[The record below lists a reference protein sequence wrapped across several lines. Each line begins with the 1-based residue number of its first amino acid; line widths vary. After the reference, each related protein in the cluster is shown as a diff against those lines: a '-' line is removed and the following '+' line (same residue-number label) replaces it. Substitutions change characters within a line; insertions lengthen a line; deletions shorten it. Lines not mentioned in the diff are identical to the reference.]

1 MPVYTIEKI
10 KTDAAVPVKC
20 IIHCKVLK
28 IVDLDTFVIGDGTGI
43 VVLDTSRHPKLSG
56 QIPNMS
62 YMKIFA
68 PRYENGKLITRR
80 LTLVH
85 SAYPLHIVESGDL
98 SHFVSTTTYK
108 SIKDLEGLKYPTTVN
123 MKLKFVNKLEPRRI
137 KYCMAE
143 FLTSLDPKG
152 DFIEMS
158 MDITEI
164 KDILVNLSKSTPVD
178 DKYILC
184 VNVTAEDESGTPI
197 NVTMYAKTW
206 EEVEIGQ
213 IYKCHHLQLQIKIPV
228 WIQHKFVSLR
238 TTPETSFYKTSTF

>member
-1 MPVYTIEKI
+1 
-10 KTDAAVPVKC
+10 
-20 IIHCKVLK
+20 
-28 IVDLDTFVIGDGTGI
+28 
-43 VVLDTSRHPKLSG
+43 
-56 QIPNMS
+56 
-62 YMKIFA
+62 
-68 PRYENGKLITRR
+68 
-80 LTLVH
+80 
-85 SAYPLHIVESGDL
+85 
-98 SHFVSTTTYK
+98 
-108 SIKDLEGLKYPTTVN
+108 

-158 MDITEI
+158 MDQTEI
-164 KDILVNLSKSTPVD
+164 KDILVNLSQSIPVN

-213 IYKCHHLQLQIKIPV
+213 IYKCHYLQIMIKIPV
-228 WIQHKFVSLR
+228 WIQHKLVSLR
-238 TTPETSFYKTSTF
+238 TSPETSFYKTSTF